1 MSKSKSA
8 RALTMNKNTHSSYWL
23 DRDLFVDDVDVL
35 DSKDTLGIV
44 AEGPNLM
51 KMVRLAAIRR
61 AVSNFVQ
68 ILVGKQIPVQ
78 YSSGK
83 DSYTDGEH
91 IVISADENPD
101 TFDPTV
107 GLALHEASHVL
118 LSDFTFLKALVKFQ
132 TNEVPYTVPNGTA
145 YQTQQRWDVFTADR
159 KTFVTRDS
167 NILSKLLLPE
177 LFAQLPCPSDY
188 NYVLRTNKMLNDI
201 KVLMNILED
210 RRIDKYVYT
219 NAAGY
224 RPYYDALYSK
234 YFYTEDQANNLRYN
248 PEWRELTVDNYVN
261 RLLLA
266 FHPAADPEALVGLK
280 ELIALM
286 DIKSIERVGHIPT
299 MTRAD
304 GTTMPMYYNSVQ
316 YEEMP
321 QLWKDACVLYAHIL
335 TFVKDGQDTSKT
347 QQEAAAGGEGEGGE
361 GGEGEGEGEGE
372 SSEAELPNMDAPMG
386 KMAPTP
392 VEVGPKGK
400 AGKFSASK
408 ANKELEA
415 MKKIM
420 NNEAKKKKITAA
432 EATAITSMEQASAE
446 IVDIKGDGVPF
457 GHCMITRKLSE
468 SIISS
473 DWFIFGRPAGWANNQ
488 TAIAAGRR
496 MGAIL
501 EQRLQV
507 RNDPIFTK
515 QTRLPQGGLDRRL
528 LAQLGMD
535 ITSVFQKSRVDMHR
549 PAMLHLTI
557 DASGSMG
564 GNKWAQCV
572 TVAVALAHVGSKI
585 RNIDTVVSIRGGV
598 DMPMV
603 AILFD
608 SRRDQLATF
617 IKHMNSIMPSG
628 ATPEGLCFKAT
639 MDLVLESADTHDV
652 YFINFSDGEPSFDY
666 TRRKALDKS
675 GVNQYF
681 SYGGDLAI
689 THTRKMVKMIKDR
702 GVKVLSYFISED
714 GNYYADITFAKF
726 RKMYGEDAVK
736 VNISNATEVVRTV
749 NKLLLARGA

>member
-1 MSKSKSA
+1 MSKSKSTK
-8 RALTMNKNTHSSYWL
+8 ALTMSKHTHSSYWL
-23 DRDLFVDDVDVL
+23 DRDLFVDDVDTL
-35 DSKDTLGIV
+35 DSKDSII

-83 DSYTDGEH
+83 DSYTDGQT

-118 LSDFTFLKALVKFQ
+118 LSDFTFLKTLTKFQ
-132 TNEVPYTVPNGTA
+132 NSEVPYAVPAGNYGMT
-145 YQTQQRWDVFTADR
+145 QRWEVLDKER
-159 KTFVTRDS
+159 KMFVTRDT
-167 NILSKLLLPE
+167 NVLSKMLLPE
-177 LFAQLPCPSDY
+177 LFAQLPIAGEDMYAPR
-188 NYVLRTNKMLNDI
+188 VNKMLNDL

-224 RPYYDALYSK
+224 RPYYDALYAK

-248 PEWRELTVDNYVN
+248 PEWRDLTVDNYVN

-266 FHPAADPEALVGLK
+266 FHPAADPNALPGLK

-286 DIKSIERVGHIPT
+286 DIKSIERVGHVPSMMMNGAET
-299 MTRAD
+299 
-304 GTTMPMYYNSVQ
+304 PLYYNSVK
-316 YEEMP
+316 YEDMP

-335 TFVKDGQDTSKT
+335 TFVKDGQDTSN
-347 QQEAAAGGEGEGGE
+347 QQKETATGDAIEEGE
-361 GGEGEGEGEGE
+361 GGEGEGEGDGEAGEGE
-372 SSEAELPNMDAPMG
+372 ASDMPNMDMG
-386 KMAPTP
+386 KMVPTP
-392 VEVGPKGK
+392 VEAGPKGK
-400 AGKFSASK
+400 AGKFSATK
-408 ANKELEA
+408 ANKELDA

-432 EATAITSMEQASAE
+432 EASTIASMEQAAAE
-446 IVDIKGDGVPF
+446 IVDITGDGVPF
-457 GHCMITRKLSE
+457 GHCMVTRKLTD
-468 SIISS
+468 SIVNA
-473 DWFIFGRPAGWANNQ
+473 DWFIFGRAYGWGNANA

-501 EQRLQV
+501 EHRLQV
-507 RNDPIFTK
+507 RNDPMFTK

-535 ITSVFQKSRVDMHR
+535 ITSVFQKSRVDQHR

-557 DASGSMG
+557 DASGSMS
-564 GNKWAQCV
+564 GNKWSRCI
-572 TVAVALAHVGSKI
+572 TVAVALAYVGSKI
-585 RNIDTVVSIRGGV
+585 RNIDTVVSIRGGQ

-608 SRRDQLATF
+608 SRRDQFPTF
-617 IKHMNSIMPSG
+617 IKNMTKVMPAG

-639 MDLVLESADTHDV
+639 MDLVLESANTHDV
-652 YFINFSDGEPSFDY
+652 YFINFSDGEPAFDY
-666 TRRKALDKS
+666 TRRKAMDKS

-681 SYGGDLAI
+681 SYGGELAI

-714 GNYYADITFAKF
+714 GNYYADITFERF

-749 NKLLLARGA
+749 NKLLLSRGA

>member
-1 MSKSKSA
+1 MSKSTK
-8 RALTMNKNTHSSYWL
+8 ALTMSKHTHSSYWL

-35 DSKDTLGIV
+35 DSKDTLV

-83 DSYTDGEH
+83 DSYTDGQT

-118 LSDFTFLKALVKFQ
+118 LSDFAFLKALTKFQ
-132 TNEVPYTVPNGTA
+132 NNEVPYTAPAGSGMT
-145 YQTQQRWDVFTADR
+145 QRWEVVSDG
-159 KTFVTRDS
+159 KLFVTREG
-167 NILSKLLLPE
+167 NILSKMLLPE
-177 LFAQLPCPSDY
+177 LFAQLPCPSSVEY
-188 NYVLRTNKMLNDI
+188 APRANKMLNDL

-224 RPYYDALYSK
+224 RPYYDALYAK

-248 PEWRELTVDNYVN
+248 PEWRDLTVDNYVN

-266 FHPAADPEALVGLK
+266 FHPAADPNALPGLK
-280 ELIALM
+280 ELITLM
-286 DIKSIERVGHIPT
+286 DIKSIERVGHVPSMPVI
-299 MTRAD
+299 D
-304 GTTMPMYYNSVQ
+304 GTIPVYYNSVK
-316 YEEMP
+316 YEDMP

-335 TFVKDGQDTSKT
+335 TFVKDGQDISNQ
-347 QQEAAAGGEGEGGE
+347 QQEHAGNPPDKPCDGGEGEGEGGE
-361 GGEGEGEGEGE
+361 G
-372 SSEAELPNMDAPMG
+372 EASDMPDMDIPVG
-386 KMAPTP
+386 KMVPTP
-392 VEVGPKGK
+392 VEAGPKGK
-400 AGKFSASK
+400 AGKFSATK
-408 ANKELEA
+408 ANKELDA

-432 EATAITSMEQASAE
+432 EATTIASMEQAAAE
-446 IVDIKGDGVPF
+446 IVDITGDGVPF
-457 GHCMITRKLSE
+457 GHCMVTRKLTE
-468 SIISS
+468 SIINA
-473 DWFIFGRPAGWANNQ
+473 DWFIFGRQYGWGNANA

-501 EQRLQV
+501 EHRLQV
-507 RNDPIFTK
+507 RNDPMFTK

-535 ITSVFQKSRVDMHR
+535 ITSVFQKSRVDQHR

-557 DASGSMG
+557 DASGSMS
-564 GNKWAQCV
+564 GNKWARCI
-572 TVAVALAHVGSKI
+572 TVAVALAYVGSKI
-585 RNIDTVVSIRGGV
+585 RNIDTVVSIRGGQ

-603 AILFD
+603 AVLFD
-608 SRRDQLATF
+608 SRRDQFPAF
-617 IKHMNSIMPSG
+617 VKHMTKVMPAG

-639 MDLVLESADTHDV
+639 MDLVLESANTHDV
-652 YFINFSDGEPSFDY
+652 YFINFSDGEPAFDY
-666 TRRKALDKS
+666 TRRKAMDKS

-681 SYGGDLAI
+681 SYGGELAI

-714 GNYYADITFAKF
+714 NNYYADITFAKF
-726 RKMYGEDAVK
+726 RKMYGEDAVQ

-749 NKLLLARGA
+749 NKLLLNRGA

>member
-1 MSKSKSA
+1 MSKSTK
-8 RALTMNKNTHSSYWL
+8 ALTMSKHTHSSYWL

-35 DSKDTLGIV
+35 DSKDTLV

-83 DSYTDGEH
+83 DSYTDGQT

-118 LSDFTFLKALVKFQ
+118 LSDFAFLKALTKFQ
-132 TNEVPYTVPNGTA
+132 NNEVPYTAPAGSGMT
-145 YQTQQRWDVFTADR
+145 QRWEVVSDG
-159 KTFVTRDS
+159 KLFVTREG
-167 NILSKLLLPE
+167 NILSKMLLPE
-177 LFAQLPCPSDY
+177 LFAQLPCPSSVEY
-188 NYVLRTNKMLNDI
+188 APRANKMLNDL

-224 RPYYDALYSK
+224 RPYYDALYAK

-248 PEWRELTVDNYVN
+248 PEWRDLTVDNYVN

-266 FHPAADPEALVGLK
+266 FHPAADPNALPGLK
-280 ELIALM
+280 ELITLM
-286 DIKSIERVGHIPT
+286 DIKSIERVGHVPSMPVI
-299 MTRAD
+299 D
-304 GTTMPMYYNSVQ
+304 GTIPVYYNSVK
-316 YEEMP
+316 YEDMP

-335 TFVKDGQDTSKT
+335 TFVKDGQDISNQ
-347 QQEAAAGGEGEGGE
+347 QQEHAGNPPDKPCDGGEGEGEGGE
-361 GGEGEGEGEGE
+361 G
-372 SSEAELPNMDAPMG
+372 EASDMPDMDIPVG
-386 KMAPTP
+386 KMVPTP
-392 VEVGPKGK
+392 VEAGPKGK
-400 AGKFSASK
+400 AGKFSATK
-408 ANKELEA
+408 ANKELDA

-432 EATAITSMEQASAE
+432 EATTIASMEQAAAE
-446 IVDIKGDGVPF
+446 IVDITGDGVPF
-457 GHCMITRKLSE
+457 GHCMVTRKLTE
-468 SIISS
+468 SIINA
-473 DWFIFGRPAGWANNQ
+473 DWFIFGRQYGWGNANA

-501 EQRLQV
+501 EHRLQV
-507 RNDPIFTK
+507 RNDPMFTK

-535 ITSVFQKSRVDMHR
+535 ITSVFQKSRVDQHR

-557 DASGSMG
+557 DASGSMS
-564 GNKWAQCV
+564 GNKWARCI
-572 TVAVALAHVGSKI
+572 TVAVALAYVGSKI
-585 RNIDTVVSIRGGV
+585 RNIDTVVSIRGGQ

-603 AILFD
+603 AVLFD
-608 SRRDQLATF
+608 SRRDQFPTF
-617 IKHMNSIMPSG
+617 IKHMTKVMPAG

-639 MDLVLESADTHDV
+639 MDLVLESANTHDV
-652 YFINFSDGEPSFDY
+652 YFINFSDGEPAFDY
-666 TRRKALDKS
+666 TRRKAMDKS

-681 SYGGDLAI
+681 SYGGELAI

-714 GNYYADITFAKF
+714 NNYYADITFAKF
-726 RKMYGEDAVK
+726 RKMYGEDAVQ

-749 NKLLLARGA
+749 NKLLLNRGA